1 MREVPVETGGSRL
14 GVTLTSGISIHAVDI
29 TKGSAAR
36 GLLVSVFQDCSD
48 APLLQ
53 GRIGTKGMME
63 SDQDMSLPLGEGRFT
78 VLFAVNDYF
87 QTLGTPLPK
96 LPFLDQ
102 ARFDFHMQ
110 GADYHVHLPFKFA
123 PWGFSLFRG
132 NP

>member
-1 MREVPVETGGSRL
+1 MRKISLEAGGSRF
-14 GVTLTSGISIHAVDI
+14 GVTQIRGISIHAVDI

-36 GLLVSVFQDCSD
+36 GLLVSVFRD
-48 APLLQ
+48 AADEPILQ
-53 GRIGTKGMME
+53 GRIGPKGLME
-63 SDQDMSLPLGEGRFT
+63 SDQDLSLPLGQGSFT
-78 VLFAVNDYF
+78 VLFAVKKYF
-87 QTLGTPLPK
+87 QEQGTPLPNV
-96 LPFLDQ
+96 PFLDE

>member
-1 MREVPVETGGSRL
+1 M
-14 GVTLTSGISIHAVDI
+14 TLTSGISIHAVDV

-36 GLLVSVFQDCSD
+36 GLSVSVFRDGSA
-48 APLLQ
+48 APFLQ

-63 SDQDMSLPLGEGRFT
+63 SDQDMSLPLGDGRYT
-78 VLFAVNDYF
+78 VLFAVKDYF
-87 QTLGTPLPK
+87 QAQGTPLPDI
-96 LPFLDQ
+96 PFLDV

-110 GADYHVHLPFKFA
+110 GADYHIHLPFKFT